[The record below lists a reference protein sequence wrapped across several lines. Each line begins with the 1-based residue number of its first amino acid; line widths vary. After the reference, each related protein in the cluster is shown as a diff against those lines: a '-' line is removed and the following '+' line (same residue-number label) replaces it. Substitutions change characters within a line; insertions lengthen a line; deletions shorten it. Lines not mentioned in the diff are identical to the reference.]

1 MENCNNVILGGIFT
15 IIGIVVGSLITYFLY
30 RSQQKFQ
37 MKNELNIWKRNKTIE
52 VITLVLIQV
61 PKINVDLL
69 KSGSFNDWLKNFEEN
84 ILPLILIQMGYT
96 VWSNTQDEIIK
107 LQRIVLFDL
116 KSQIKVS
123 ELKKQLLES
132 GIQDEYLNN
141 LKTDNLYNLHDFLS
155 AIQVNIETIIT
166 EYLRLNFEEFKNLD
180 YRETPKYKMGSSNS

>member
-15 IIGIVVGSLITYFLY
+15 IIGIVVGSLITYFLN

-155 AIQVNIETIIT
+155 TIQVNIETIIT

>member
-15 IIGIVVGSLITYFLY
+15 IIGIVVGSLITYFLN